1 MANSS
6 LILRSPHPDD
16 LEPCGRILSDA
27 FTDLHRRHG
36 FPPDF
41 PTHEIGVQFISGP
54 MRNPSFYGV
63 VAELNGKIVGSNCLD
78 ERDQIRAV
86 GPISVDPSAQGHGVG
101 RKLMEAVIERG
112 SGAPGIRLVQEA
124 FNTGSLPL
132 YAALGFD
139 PVEPLF
145 LLSGK
150 PKDKAPAGYEIRPL
164 VAADLEEC
172 AALCRQVYHRERS
185 RELMDAIAGL
195 SPYVAVRQGRITAYC
210 TTATVHWAVAYGV
223 AASEDDMRALILG
236 VANAEDRPIQFLLPV
251 RQASFF
257 RWCLSRGLKV
267 MKPLTLMARG
277 EYREPQG
284 CWFPSVLY

>member
-63 VAELNGKIVGSNCLD
+63 VAELNGKIVGSNFLD

-132 YAALGFD
+132 YAAL
-139 PVEPLF
+139 
-145 LLSGK
+145 S
-150 PKDKAPAGYEIRPL
+150 
-164 VAADLEEC
+164 
-172 AALCRQVYHRERS
+172 S
-185 RELMDAIAGL
+185 
-195 SPYVAVRQGRITAYC
+195 
-210 TTATVHWAVAYGV
+210 
-223 AASEDDMRALILG
+223 
-236 VANAEDRPIQFLLPV
+236 
-251 RQASFF
+251 
-257 RWCLSRGLKV
+257 
-267 MKPLTLMARG
+267 
-277 EYREPQG
+277 
-284 CWFPSVLY
+284 

>member
-1 MANSS
+1 MS
-6 LILRSPHPDD
+6 LILRSPLPGDVV
-16 LEPCGRILSDA
+16 PCGRILSDA

-41 PTHEIGVQFISGP
+41 PTHEIGIRVISGS
-54 MRNPSFYGV
+54 MSNPSFFGV
-63 VAELNGKIVGSNCLD
+63 VAELDGKIVGSNFLD
-78 ERDQIRAV
+78 ERDPIRAV
-86 GPISVDPSAQGHGVG
+86 GPISVDPAAQGHAVG

-124 FNTGSLPL
+124 FNTSSLPL
-132 YAALGFD
+132 YATLGFD

-150 PKDKAPAGYEIRPL
+150 PRSKVPSGYEIRRL

-172 AALCRQVYHRERS
+172 AALCKRVYHHERNG
-185 RELMDAIAGL
+185 ELRDAIARL

-210 TTATVHWAVAYGV
+210 TTPTLWPAAYAVAE
-223 AASEDDMRALILG
+223 SEDDMRALILG
-236 VANAEDRPIQFLLPV
+236 VAAEKDRPIEFLMPV

-257 RWCLSRGLKV
+257 RWCLSEGLRV